1 MKQVSTVEF
10 KPGTREELLPDFDTA
25 FPLITS
31 CCDLTQSS
39 GAPWHWHKAVELFYI
54 ESGTL
59 KYETPAARQVFTAGS
74 GGFVNSNVLHSTY
87 TDPGAH
93 SQNCQLL
100 HLFDPVLIAG
110 DQGSRI
116 EAQYVLPLTA
126 APQAELLALMPDD
139 PAHQPLLELL
149 RRSFSLPPE
158 TPGYELHLRS
168 LLSEIWLGLL
178 ELAKPPSTHSH
189 GISRASQQLKDMMV
203 FIHEHCREKLTVTD
217 IAGAAHIS
225 ERTCY
230 SLFKSHLR
238 TTPLKYLTDHRLRM
252 ACELLCQT
260 EFSVTDIAS
269 CCALGSSSYFSHLF
283 RRSTGVTPLKYRKQK
298 TKSAP

>member
-10 KPGTREELLPDFDTA
+10 KPGTREELLPDFDAA

-54 ESGTL
+54 ESGAL
-59 KYETPAARQVFTAGS
+59 KYETPAARQVFPAGS
-74 GGFVNSNVLHSTY
+74 GGFVNSNVLHSTC
-87 TDPGAH
+87 TDPRTR
-93 SQNCQLL
+93 SQNRQLL
-100 HLFDPVLIAG
+100 HLFDPDLIAG
-110 DQGSRI
+110 GQGSRI

-126 APQAELLALMPDD
+126 APQAELLALMPEN

-149 RRSFSLPPE
+149 RRSFSLPLE
-158 TPGYELHLRS
+158 APGYELHLRA

-178 ELAKPPSTHSH
+178 ELAKPQLTHSR

-225 ERTCY
+225 ELTCY
-230 SLFKSHLR
+230 ALFKNHLR
-238 TTPLKYLTDHRLRM
+238 TTPLEYLTDHRLRM
-252 ACELLCQT
+252 ACELLRQT

-283 RRSTGVTPLKYRKQK
+283 RRSTGVTPLEYRKQK
-298 TKSAP
+298 RESAP